1 MPGSTAVR
9 RTIRVELRPKRTK
22 HKVLY
27 TVYTALLVLC
37 VAVILI
43 VHRGEQHAQQAQGL
57 TQLRSI
63 ASTLSE
69 EIGAN
74 NLKALAQRYDGRG
87 MVIKNTQDARYYVLH
102 ERLRRSATKNGLAI
116 PLEVVIQDPV
126 KQEIQVIVTSAETPR
141 YRHRWEGDQTAL
153 AGMFGKAGHLE
164 QGVMDRQ
171 EYVAFDVVDDEVGN
185 PVGMIV
191 ARAPKAVF
199 AQASSQALMRNI
211 GIAVVLFGIAG
222 FLLFRY
228 VGGWLKVDE
237 EAQDRLKERHEDMY
251 DSIAYA
257 GKIQRSLVPSALV
270 YDELFA
276 DSFVI
281 DRPKDVVSGDFHW
294 VHRIDEHTCFVAAA
308 DCTGHGLPGA
318 MMAAIGCS
326 LLNEV
331 VPQMAH
337 KDPSEILSTLH
348 ERIVASLNQQGNRRG
363 AGDGMDVALC
373 RVDRKKREILF
384 AGAFRP
390 LYWLHQGQLSVI
402 NGDRR
407 PVGGGHQDNGR
418 KFTTHRLSYAE
429 GDRIYLFSDGYVDQ
443 FGGPERKRFMSGRL
457 NDLILTNHHLPLK
470 EQARVLDQAFLDW
483 KGAGEQVDDVCM
495 LGLAV

>member
-1 MPGSTAVR
+1 MT
-9 RTIRVELRPKRTK
+9 VEFRPKRTK

-27 TVYTALLVLC
+27 AVYAVLFVLC
-37 VAVILI
+37 IAVILI
-43 VHRGEQHAQQAQGL
+43 VHSGEQRARKAQGL
-57 TQLRSI
+57 AQLQSI
-63 ASTLSE
+63 TSTLSDQL
-69 EIGAN
+69 GAT
-74 NLKALAQRYDGRG
+74 NLIALMERYDGRD

-102 ERLRRSATKNGLAI
+102 ERLRRSVEKNELTA
-116 PLEVVIQDPV
+116 PLELVAFDSL
-126 KQEIQVIVTSAETPR
+126 KKEIEVIVTSDGIPR
-141 YRHRWEGDQTAL
+141 FRHRWEGDQGAL
-153 AGMFGKAGHLE
+153 RQHLAHGGHFISGKGEA
-164 QGVMDRQ
+164 Q
-171 EYVAFDVVDDEVGN
+171 ELIASDVVLDANGKPAGAV
-185 PVGMIV
+185 V
-191 ARAPKAVF
+191 ARTRTSTF
-199 AQASSQALMRNI
+199 ESASSTSLARNI
-211 GIAVVLFGIAG
+211 GIAILLFGLAG

-228 VGGWLKVDE
+228 VGNWLNLDE
-237 EAQDRLKERHEDMY
+237 EAQDRLKERHEDIS

-294 VHRIDEHTCFVAAA
+294 VHRIDANTCYVAAA

-326 LLNEV
+326 LLNEI
-331 VPQMAH
+331 VPLHAH
-337 KDPSEILSTLH
+337 KDPAEILAILH
-348 ERIVASLNQQGNRRG
+348 ARMVATLNQQGKQRG

-373 RVDRKKREILF
+373 RVDRKANEILF

-407 PVGGGHQDNGR
+407 PVGGSHQDTDR
-418 KFTTHRLSYAE
+418 RFTVHRLSYTV

-443 FGGPERKRFMSGRL
+443 FGGPERKRFMSSRL
-457 NDLILTNHHLPLK
+457 HELIMTNHHLPLK
-470 EQARVLDQAFLDW
+470 EQAAVLDRAFLDW
-483 KGAGEQVDDVCM
+483 KGAGDQVDDVCM

>member
-1 MPGSTAVR
+1 M
-9 RTIRVELRPKRTK
+9 ELRPKRTK

-27 TVYTALLVLC
+27 AVYAVLLVLC
-37 VAVILI
+37 LAVIII
-43 VHRGEQHAQQAQGL
+43 VHRGEQKSQQAQGL
-57 TQLRSI
+57 AQLRSI
-63 ASTLSE
+63 TSTLSE

-74 NLKALAQRYDGRG
+74 NVVALAERYDSRG

-102 ERLRRSATKNGLAI
+102 ERLRKSAVKNGLIA
-116 PLEVVIQDPV
+116 PLELVINDPL

-141 YRHRWEGDQTAL
+141 FRDRWAGDQNQLLNAFGQ
-153 AGMFGKAGHLE
+153 AGQLE
-164 QGVMDRQ
+164 QGPKEQR
-171 EYVAFDVVDDEVGN
+171 ELIAFDAVSDETGN
-185 PVGMIV
+185 TVGMIV
-191 ARAPKAVF
+191 ARAPKSVYAK
-199 AQASSQALMRNI
+199 ASTSSLLRNI
-211 GIAVVLFGIAG
+211 GFAVLLFGIAG

-237 EAQDRLKERHEDMY
+237 DAQQKLKERNEDIN

-276 DSFVI
+276 DSFII
-281 DRPKDVVSGDFHW
+281 DRPKDLVSGDFHW
-294 VHRIDEHTCFVAAA
+294 VYRIDDSTCFVAAA

-326 LLNEV
+326 VLNEI
-331 VPQMAH
+331 VPQNAH
-337 KDPSEILSTLH
+337 KDPAEILSILH
-348 ERIVASLNQQGNRRG
+348 TRMVATLNQQGKQRG

-373 RVDRKKREILF
+373 RVDRKNNEILF

-390 LYWLHQGQLSVI
+390 VYWMHQGQLSVI

-407 PVGGGHQDNGR
+407 PVGGGHTGEER
-418 KFTTHRLSYAE
+418 KFTTHKLAYTA

-443 FGGPERKRFMSGRL
+443 FGGPERKRFMNARL
-457 NDLILTNHHLPLK
+457 QELIVANRHLGLK
-470 EQARVLDQAFLDW
+470 EQAVVIERAFLDW
-483 KGAGEQVDDVCM
+483 KGPIEQMDDVSM

>member
-1 MPGSTAVR
+1 M
-9 RTIRVELRPKRTK
+9 ELRPKRTK

-27 TVYTALLVLC
+27 TVYAALLLLC
-37 VAVILI
+37 IAVIVI
-43 VHRGEQHAQQAQGL
+43 VHRNEQKALKSQGIA
-57 TQLRSI
+57 QLRTI

-69 EIGAN
+69 ELTAN
-74 NLKALAQRYDGRG
+74 NLKVLLEKYDSPGL
-87 MVIKNTQDARYYVLH
+87 VIKNTQDARYYVLH
-102 ERLRRSATKNGLAI
+102 ERLRRTAEKNGLHT
-116 PLEVVIQDPV
+116 PLELVVHNVQ
-126 KQEIQVIVTSAETPR
+126 KQEVQVIVTSEEKPR
-141 YRHRWEGDQTAL
+141 FRDRWAGDQDELLAAFGTA
-153 AGMFGKAGHLE
+153 GTLE
-164 QGVMDRQ
+164 QGDKAQR
-171 EYVAFDVVDDEVGN
+171 ELIAFDAITDAQGAM
-185 PVGMIV
+185 VGMIV
-191 ARAPKAVF
+191 ARSP
-199 AQASSQALMRNI
+199 ASLYASATASLPRNI
-211 GIAVVLFGIAG
+211 GIAVLLFGIAG

-237 EAQDRLKERHEDMY
+237 EAQQKLKERHEDIN

-294 VHRIDEHTCFVAAA
+294 VYRIDADTCFVAAA

-326 LLNEV
+326 LLNEI
-331 VPQMAH
+331 VPQNAH
-337 KDPSEILSTLH
+337 KDPSEILSILHTRMVATLH
-348 ERIVASLNQQGNRRG
+348 QQGKQRG

-373 RVDRKKREILF
+373 RVDRKANEIVF
-384 AGAFRP
+384 AGAYRP
-390 LYWLHQGQLSVI
+390 VYWLHQGQLSVI

-407 PVGGGHQDNGR
+407 PVGGGHIGEER
-418 KFTTHRLSYAE
+418 KFTAHKLAYTT

-443 FGGPERKRFMSGRL
+443 FGGPEQKRFMNARL
-457 NDLILTNHHLPLK
+457 QELIMAHRHLGLK
-470 EQARVLDQAFLDW
+470 EQAVVIERAFMDW
-483 KGAGEQVDDVCM
+483 KGLVEQMDDVCM